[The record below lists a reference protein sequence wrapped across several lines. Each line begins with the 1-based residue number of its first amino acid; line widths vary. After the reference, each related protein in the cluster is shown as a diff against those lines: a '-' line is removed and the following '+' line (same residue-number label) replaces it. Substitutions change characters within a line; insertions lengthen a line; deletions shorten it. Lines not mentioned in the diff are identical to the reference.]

1 MRQLFV
7 IALLLCAGFA
17 SAADKVDY
25 RAAVSDPSRTAK
37 DRERD
42 LRDHP
47 ADVLAIAGIK
57 PGMTVADIFGGG
69 GYYSEL
75 VAHVVGKDGKVLLIN
90 NPPYDAFAKD
100 TLGPRLADGRL
111 PNVLHT
117 TVDPADLG
125 LKSGSVDVAM
135 IVMSYHDLF
144 YADPTDGW
152 PAIDAGHF
160 LDQIRI
166 ALKPGGS
173 LLIVDHAAVAGS
185 GITVTKSLHR
195 IDEEFARRDIAAHG
209 FRFEKSWD
217 GLRSSGDDRSLLVF
231 DPKIRGKTDRFVHLY
246 RKVGSDAP
254 AAPGNTPHR

>member
-1 MRQLFV
+1 MRQLFAM
-7 IALLLCAGFA
+7 ALLFCTGLACAA
-17 SAADKVDY
+17 ERVDY
-25 RAAVSDPSRTAK
+25 HAAVADPGRSAK

-47 ADVLAIAGIK
+47 ADVLSFAAIK
-57 PGMTVADIFGGG
+57 SGMTVADIFGGG

-90 NPPYDAFAKD
+90 NAPYDAFAKD
-100 TLGPRLADGRL
+100 ALVPRLAGGRL
-111 PNVLHT
+111 PNVVHT

-125 LKSGSVDVAM
+125 MKPASVDVAM

-152 PAIDAGHF
+152 PAIDANHF

-173 LLIVDHAAVAGS
+173 LLIIDHAALAGS
-185 GITVTKSLHR
+185 GISVTKSLHR
-195 IDEEFARRDIAAHG
+195 IDEDFAKKDIAAHG
-209 FRFEKSWD
+209 FRLEKSWD
-217 GLRSSGDDRSLLVF
+217 GLRNSGDDRSLVVF

-246 RKVGSDAP
+246 RKTAADTSNASSNAP
-254 AAPGNTPHR
+254 QG